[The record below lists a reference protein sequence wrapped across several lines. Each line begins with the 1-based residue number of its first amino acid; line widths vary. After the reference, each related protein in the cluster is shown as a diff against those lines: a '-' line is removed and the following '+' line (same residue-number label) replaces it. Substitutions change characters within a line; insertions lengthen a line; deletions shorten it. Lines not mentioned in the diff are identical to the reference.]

1 MTDAV
6 SPRATLGGAPFA
18 AAAMVFFTM
27 NDAAIKAL
35 SGAYPLHEIVLIRS
49 LLALVI
55 VVVLSLTLGG
65 GLGALKTS
73 RPVISLLRGAFM
85 VAANMLFFLGLAAMP
100 LAEASAVF
108 FVSPLVITAFS
119 VIFLRERVGPRR
131 WIAVLV
137 GLAGVL
143 VIIRPGSEAFQPAAL
158 LPMAAAV
165 CYAGLQMLT
174 RVIGRTDA
182 TLSMIFW
189 IQLVFIFVAI
199 AIGLTVGDGRFA
211 EQESPSLAFF
221 FRGWVWPGPA
231 HYLRLA
237 SLGLILVAAAWLI
250 SRAYTVS
257 EAALV
262 APFEYIAVPLA
273 VFWGYVVFD
282 EWPDTSAWTGITL
295 IIGAGLFLMWR
306 EVRLN
311 RTQPRTAQR

>member
-1 MTDAV
+1 MTDAAL
-6 SPRATLGGAPFA
+6 SRATLGGAPFA

-49 LLALVI
+49 TLALVI
-55 VVVLSLTLGG
+55 VVVMALTLGG
-65 GLGALKTS
+65 GLTALRTR
-73 RPVISLLRGAFM
+73 RPVISFLRGAFV

-108 FVSPLVITAFS
+108 FIGPLVITVFS

-131 WIAVLV
+131 WIAVFV

-143 VIIRPGSEAFQPAAL
+143 VIIRPGSAAFQPAAL

-165 CYAGLQMLT
+165 CYAGLHMLT
-174 RVIGRTDA
+174 RVIGRTDT

-189 IQLVFIFVAI
+189 IQLVFISVAV

-211 EQESPSLAFF
+211 EQDSPSLAFF
-221 FRGWVWPGPA
+221 FRGWVWPDPA

-237 SLGLILVAAAWLI
+237 SLGLILVAGAWLI
-250 SRAYTVS
+250 SRAYSVS

-262 APFEYIAVPLA
+262 APFEYVAMPLA
-273 VFWGYVVFD
+273 IFWGYVVFG
-282 EWPDTSAWTGITL
+282 EWPDSNAWTGIAL
-295 IIGAGLFLMWR
+295 IVGAGLFLMWR

-311 RTQPRTAQR
+311 RSPPPAAPR